1 MQTLHRT
8 VVEDAVNVALVT
20 VQFSTAG
27 GAILTLG
34 VVVFCV
40 TVVEADAVQP
50 FAGSVA
56 ETVYVPAVETF
67 SYFLFHRHSTRK

>member
-1 MQTLHRT
+1 
-8 VVEDAVNVALVT
+8 VVEDAVNVVLVT

-56 ETVYVPAVETF
+56 ETV
-67 SYFLFHRHSTRK
+67 